1 MKKKLILTAI
11 FGAMLCAL
19 PFVFKANKV
28 AYAVGTEQVQ
38 ITEEDKWT
46 KEDTKEILSGVAVG
60 AGGVLTALGV
70 FVPIYVKI
78 KKAQNDLTSATTG
91 LTTERKNNEDFA
103 KRLEKSENESRKQ
116 EIEFR
121 NALKSNNEQIEKMF
135 NTLNRI
141 EEICKLGFVNN
152 KELVSKGVAN
162 LISKVG
168 ENEEH
173 KE

>member
-1 MKKKLILTAI
+1 
-11 FGAMLCAL
+11 
-19 PFVFKANKV
+19 
-28 AYAVGTEQVQ
+28 
-38 ITEEDKWT
+38 
-46 KEDTKEILSGVAVG
+46 
-60 AGGVLTALGV
+60 
-70 FVPIYVKI
+70 
-78 KKAQNDLTSATTG
+78 
-91 LTTERKNNEDFA
+91 
-103 KRLEKSENESRKQ
+103 
-116 EIEFR
+116 
-121 NALKSNNEQIEKMF
+121 MF